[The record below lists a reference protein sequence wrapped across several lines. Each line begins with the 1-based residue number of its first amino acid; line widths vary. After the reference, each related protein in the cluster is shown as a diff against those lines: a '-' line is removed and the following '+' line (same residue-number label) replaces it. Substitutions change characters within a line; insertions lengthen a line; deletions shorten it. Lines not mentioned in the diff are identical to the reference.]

1 MLQQVERDRLSVQQH
16 GAQWSLYDDGHYV
29 RELSLQEIAG
39 LISGNLVLTDLL
51 SADGADTGQKASDGV
66 WLFH

>member
-1 MLQQVERDRLSVQQH
+1 MQLVERDRLSVQRN

-29 RELSLQEIAG
+29 RELSQQEVAG
-39 LISGNLVLTDLL
+39 LISGSMVLTDFL
-51 SADGADTGQKASDGV
+51 SADGADTGQLTSDGV